1 MEKPATMLIVLLIA
15 VILLS
20 DNFLEN
26 TSEPDNRIAELEENN
41 SEKEDEI
48 LALNQEINQLQHLV
62 SDLNAE
68 VLELRENNSELRLE
82 IERLEEGLLI
92 ANARIANLLAEVIVL
107 GDENLELESEIVR
120 LQENLSVTNTTITN
134 LLAGIP
140 DPLEGCYLL
149 EPEHTWAIDVCP
161 PTIFILGENP
171 ANLTQNENGHYSDE
185 GAICWNGTDW
195 AWLELAVSGQVVNL
209 RVVATYEI
217 HYNCGE
223 APQVTRT
230 VNVVAQNSGG
240 GQGDGQGNGGNQGD
254 GGGGQQGQ
262 G

>member
-26 TSEPDNRIAELEENN
+26 TSEHDNRIAELEENN

-48 LALNQEINQLQHLV
+48 LALNRENDQLQHLV
-62 SDLNAE
+62 
-68 VLELRENNSELRLE
+68 
-82 IERLEEGLLI
+82 LI
-92 ANARIANLLAEVIVL
+92 ADARIANLLAEVIVL

-149 EPEHTWAIDVCP
+149 EPEHTWAIDVCT

-171 ANLTQNENGHYSDE
+171 ANLTQNESGHYSDE
-185 GAICWNGTDW
+185 GAICWNGTEW
-195 AWLELAVSGQVVNL
+195 VWQVVEVSGQVVNL
-209 RVVATYEI
+209 RVAATYEI

-223 APQVTRT
+223 APEVTRI
-230 VNVVAQNSGG
+230 VNVVPQNSGG
-240 GQGDGQGNGGNQGD
+240 GQGGDGGNQGD